1 MKIRDLRQLLHEG
14 NKLHKSDRDEY
25 AKITYGSVMDL
36 CDHINRL
43 QLKLDSQE
51 LKLESNQSEESYFA

>member
-25 AKITYGSVMDL
+25 AKITYGSIMDL
-36 CDHINRL
+36 CDHIDRLKTKVDSL
-43 QLKLDSQE
+43 QLQV
-51 LKLESNQSEESYFA
+51 ESFGGAE